1 MYQDAEGKRW
11 WKGNLHTHTLRSD
24 GMKTPKEA
32 ETLYRMDGY
41 DFLALTDHWKFA
53 ETREKD
59 GFLLLSGCEYDVGQA
74 ARAETGIYHIVSI
87 GAAREPSLKRREGLT
102 AGEVLDAIGEAG
114 GFAVLAHPAW
124 SLNRPDEIEKLR
136 GVGAAEVYN
145 TFSGLPWNG
154 RRADSSGI
162 LDTLAAA
169 GTLLP
174 FVAADD
180 THLYAGEECRSFIWA
195 EAPELTADA
204 ILASLREGRFY
215 ASQGPKLA
223 VSVLNGRV
231 KVKCSPVSA
240 VVFYSNLVW
249 SAGRVVQGEELT
261 EASYTLKPGE
271 NFVRVEAIDALGRIA
286 WSSPAA
292 VGRQLCSDGR

>member
-1 MYQDAEGKRW
+1 MYQDAEGKCW
-11 WKGNLHTHTLRSD
+11 WKGNLHTHTTRSD
-24 GMKTPKEA
+24 GLKSPKEA
-32 ETLYRMDGY
+32 EALYRMNGY
-41 DFLALTDHWKFA
+41 DFLAITDHWKFL
-53 ETREKD
+53 ETRQEN
-59 GFLLLSGCEYDVGQA
+59 GFLLLSGCEYDVGKA

-87 GAAREPSLKRREGLT
+87 GAAQEPSLKRREGLT
-102 AGEVLDAIGEAG
+102 ANEVLNAIGEAG

-169 GTLLP
+169 GSLLP

-180 THLYAGEECRSFIWA
+180 THLYAGEECRSFIWV
-195 EAPELTADA
+195 EAPELTAGA

-223 VSVLNGRV
+223 VSVSDG
-231 KVKCSPVSA
+231 KVQVDCSPVSA
-240 VVFYSNLVW
+240 VIFYSNLVW
-249 SAGRVVQGEELT
+249 SAGRVIQGDSLT
-261 EASYTLKPGE
+261 NVTYSLKSGE
-271 NFVRVEAIDALGRIA
+271 NFIRVEAIDALGRIA
-286 WSSPAA
+286 WSSPVA
-292 VGRQLCSDGR
+292 VGR